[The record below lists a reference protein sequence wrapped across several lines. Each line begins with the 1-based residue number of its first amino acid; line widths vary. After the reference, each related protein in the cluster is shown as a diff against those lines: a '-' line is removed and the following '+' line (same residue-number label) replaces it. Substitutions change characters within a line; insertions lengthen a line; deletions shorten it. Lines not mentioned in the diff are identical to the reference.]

1 MKDMLSL
8 IGTHEVFENLQKE
21 ELESLQSIIK
31 RERYLKDGLVYDTSQ
46 MPNFLFYIEAG
57 SFKLT
62 LPGNSELVLRPGQ
75 LIGEVGVINGDFRSG
90 TVVALEDASL
100 ISICGTSL
108 FNDDLIQP
116 AVALKILR
124 VLSKRITN
132 YLRSKNQVA
141 TRELIH
147 HGENEH
153 VEFKS
158 TLRWNTYTNKKDPA
172 IEHTILKTITAFLN
186 TEGGVLLIGVADDGT
201 LLGLAFDQFDNNDK
215 ILLHITTMVK
225 KSLGSIFLKYID
237 FSIET
242 IDEQKLLRVDCKA
255 SNIPVYM
262 KDGNNE
268 HFYIRTGPATT
279 DLQLSKIHTYIMERF
294 DKEAYS

>member
-1 MKDMLSL
+1 MLSL
-8 IGTHEVFENLQKE
+8 IATHEVFENLQKE
-21 ELESLQSIIK
+21 ELQSLQSIVR
-31 RERYLKDGLVYDTSQ
+31 REHYIKDGLVYDTSQ

-75 LIGEVGVINGDFRSG
+75 LIGEVGLINGDFRSG
-90 TVVALEDASL
+90 KVVALEDASL
-100 ISICGTSL
+100 ISICGTQL
-108 FNDDLIQP
+108 FNDALIQP
-116 AVALKILR
+116 SVALKILR

-158 TLRWNTYTNKKDPA
+158 TLRWNTYTNKKDTA
-172 IEHTILKTITAFLN
+172 IEHAILKTITAFLN

-201 LLGLAFDQFDNNDK
+201 LLGLDFDQFENDDK

-237 FSIET
+237 FFIET

-279 DLQLSKIHTYIMERF
+279 DLQVSKIHT
-294 DKEAYS
+294 

>member
-1 MKDMLSL
+1 MLSL

-21 ELESLQSIIK
+21 ELQSLQSIIK
-31 RERYLKDGLVYDTSQ
+31 REHYLKDGLVYDTSQ

-62 LPGNSELVLRPGQ
+62 LPGNTELILRPGQ
-75 LIGEVGVINGDFRSG
+75 LIGEVGVVNGDFRSG
-90 TVVALEDASL
+90 TVIALEEASL

-108 FNDDLIQP
+108 FNNDFIQP
-116 AVALKILR
+116 SVALKILR

-158 TLRWNTYTNKKDPA
+158 TLRWNTYTNKKDTA
-172 IEHTILKTITAFLN
+172 VEHAILKTIAAFLN
-186 TEGGVLLIGVADDGT
+186 ADGGVLLIGVADDMT
-201 LLGLAFDQFDNNDK
+201 LLGLGFDQFENNDK
-215 ILLHITTMVK
+215 MLLHITTMVK

-242 IDEQKLLRVDCKA
+242 IDEKKLLRVDCKA
-255 SNIPVYM
+255 SNVPVYM

-279 DLQLSKIHTYIMERF
+279 DLQLSKIHTYITERF
-294 DKEAYS
+294 DKIVR